1 MPAEKNDKNAGT
13 GVKTFKIASVGEE
26 QRGSIEVGE
35 ENIHFRVGH
44 GRVIKRTYVV
54 GLVRKGGCALNKCK
68 AALQYYDIFGNKEE
82 SEFLINE
89 SDFKAL
95 KSILK
100 K

>member
-1 MPAEKNDKNAGT
+1 MPAEKNDKPA
-13 GVKTFKIASVGEE
+13 VKAFKIASVNED

-35 ENIHFRVGH
+35 ENIHFRLGH
-44 GRVIKRTYVV
+44 GRVIKRNYVV

-82 SEFLINE
+82 SEFLVNE
-89 SDFKAL
+89 NDFKVL

>member
-1 MPAEKNDKNAGT
+1 MPAEKKNEEAS
-13 GVKTFKIASVGEE
+13 VKVFKIASVNEDK
-26 QRGSIEVGE
+26 RGSIEVGE
-35 ENIHFRVGH
+35 ENIHFRLGA
-44 GRVIKRTYVV
+44 GRVIKRSYVV

-95 KSILK
+95 KSVIK

>member
-1 MPAEKNDKNAGT
+1 MPAEKKNDEAS
-13 GVKTFKIASVGEE
+13 VKVFKIASVNEDK
-26 QRGSIEVGE
+26 RGSIEIWE
-35 ENIHFRVGH
+35 ENIHFRLGA
-44 GRVIKRTYVV
+44 GRVIKRSYVV

-95 KSILK
+95 KSVIK